1 MDYKALKLKAS
12 SSPHIR
18 SNEDVRSIMLDVI
31 IAMVPALV
39 AAIYFFGFRALTVTV
54 VSVVACVFFEWL
66 YRKVMHKTQSI
77 GDLSAVVTGMLLAF
91 TCPVSIP
98 YWMIVIGDA
107 FAIIIVKQLYGGLG
121 KNFMNPALGA
131 RAFLFSW
138 AGTMGTWVASG
149 TNVGVGP
156 VSDAAVDA
164 ITAATPLSFL
174 HQGLMPDGTTL
185 LQCFMG
191 QIGGSMGEVSALMLI
206 IGGIYLCWRKVI
218 TLHIPLAFILTVA
231 VVTFAFPQGGQDNF
245 TWMLYN
251 VLSGGVMLGAIF
263 MATDYATS
271 PVTHKGQI
279 IFGIGCGLI
288 TVFIRYFGTYSEGVC
303 FAILVMN
310 CTVWLIDRYIKPAR
324 FGFVKADKSEKK
336 EAAAK

>member
-1 MDYKALKLKAS
+1 MDYKALNLKAS

-31 IAMVPALV
+31 IAMVPALI
-39 AAIYFFGFRALTVTV
+39 AAIWYFGFRALTVTV
-54 VSVVACVFFEWL
+54 VSVIAAIFFEWL
-66 YRKVMHKTQSI
+66 YCRIMHKEQPI

-98 YWMIVIGDA
+98 YWIIIIGDA

-138 AGTMGTWVASG
+138 AGTMGTWVANG
-149 TNVGVGP
+149 EHMTIGP
-156 VSDAAVDA
+156 STDAAIDG

-174 HQGLMPDGTTL
+174 HQGLTPDGTTL
-185 LQCFMG
+185 MQCFMG
-191 QIGGSMGEVSALMLI
+191 QTGGSLGEVSALMLI
-206 IGGIYLCWRKVI
+206 IGGIYLVWRKVI

-231 VVTFAFPQGGQDNF
+231 VLTFIFPQGNDNF
-245 TWMLYN
+245 SWMVYN
-251 VLSGGVMLGAIF
+251 VFSGGVMLGAIF
-263 MATDYATS
+263 MATDYASS

-303 FAILVMN
+303 FAIILMN
-310 CTVWLIDRYIKPAR
+310 CTVWLIDRHIKPVR
-324 FGFVKADKSEKK
+324 FGYVKPEKSEQKG
-336 EAAAK
+336 AAA

>member
-1 MDYKALKLKAS
+1 MDYKTLKLKAS

-31 IAMVPALV
+31 IAMIPALV
-39 AAIYFFGFRALTVTV
+39 AAVYYFGARALTVTV

-66 YRKVMHKTQSI
+66 YRKIMNKPQSI

-91 TCPVSIP
+91 VCPVSVA
-98 YWMIVIGDA
+98 YWALIIGDA

-131 RAFLFSW
+131 RAFMFSW
-138 AGTMGTWVASG
+138 AGMMGTWVESGAHMTVGAS
-149 TNVGVGP
+149 T
-156 VSDAAVDA
+156 DAAIDG
-164 ITAATPLSFL
+164 ITAATPLSFM

-185 LQCFMG
+185 LQCFLG
-191 QIGGSMGEVSALMLI
+191 QTGGSLGEVSALMLI
-206 IGGIYLCWRKVI
+206 IGGVYLCWRKVI
-218 TLHIPLAFILTVA
+218 TPAIPLAFILTVA
-231 VVTFAFPQGGQDNF
+231 VLTFAFPLGGQEHF
-245 TWMLYN
+245 SWMMYN

-263 MATDYATS
+263 MATDYASS
-271 PVTHKGQI
+271 PVTTKGQI
-279 IFGIGCGLI
+279 IFGIGCGAI

-303 FAILVMN
+303 FAIIVMN
-310 CTVWLIDRYIKPAR
+310 CTVWLLDRYIKPVR
-324 FGFVKADKSEKK
+324 FGFVKPEKSEKK

>member
-1 MDYKALKLKAS
+1 MDYKTLNLKAS

-31 IAMVPALV
+31 IAMVPALI
-39 AAIYFFGFRALTVTV
+39 AAIVYFGFRALTVTV
-54 VSVVACVFFEWL
+54 VSVVASIVFEWL
-66 YRKVMHKTQSI
+66 YRKVMHKDQTI

-98 YWMIVIGDA
+98 YWILIIGDA

-138 AGTMGTWVASG
+138 AGTMGTWVVSG
-149 TNVGVGP
+149 SHMTMGP
-156 VSDAAVDA
+156 STEAAIDG

-191 QIGGSMGEVSALMLI
+191 QTGGSLGEVSALMLI
-206 IGGIYLCWRKVI
+206 IGGIYLVWRKVI
-218 TLHIPLAFILTVA
+218 SLHIPLAFILTVFI
-231 VVTFAFPQGGQDNF
+231 VTLIFPQGGQDHLA
-245 TWMLYN
+245 WALYN

-263 MATDYATS
+263 MATDYASS
-271 PVTHKGQI
+271 PITHKGQI

-303 FAILVMN
+303 FAIIIMN
-310 CTVWLIDRYIKPAR
+310 CTVWLIDRYVKPVR
-324 FGFVKADKSEKK
+324 FGFVKSEKK

>member
-1 MDYKALKLKAS
+1 MKR
-12 SSPHIR
+12 PQ
-18 SNEDVRSIMLDVI
+18 
-31 IAMVPALV
+31 P
-39 AAIYFFGFRALTVTV
+39 
-54 VSVVACVFFEWL
+54 
-66 YRKVMHKTQSI
+66 I

-149 TNVGVGP
+149 SHMTVGA
-156 VSDAAVDA
+156 STEAAIDG

-185 LQCFMG
+185 LNCFMG
-191 QIGGSMGEVSALMLI
+191 QTGGSLGEVSALMLI

-218 TLHIPLAFILTVA
+218 TLHIPLAFILTVFII
-231 VVTFAFPQGGQDNF
+231 TLLFPQGGQEHLS
-245 TWMLYN
+245 WALYN

-263 MATDYATS
+263 MATDYASS
-271 PVTHKGQI
+271 PVTHRGQI
-279 IFGIGCGLI
+279 
-288 TVFIRYFGTYSEGVC
+288 VFGTC
-303 FAILVMN
+303 
-310 CTVWLIDRYIKPAR
+310 WLRSDHCVYPLFRHLFRRRVLRHHYYELHCVAVDRYIKPVR
-324 FGFVKADKSEKK
+324 FGFVKPEKSEKK

>member
-1 MDYKALKLKAS
+1 MDYKTLKLKAS

-31 IAMVPALV
+31 IAMIPALV
-39 AAIYFFGFRALTVTV
+39 AAVYYFGARALTVTV

-66 YRKVMHKTQSI
+66 YRKIMNKPQSI

-91 TCPVSIP
+91 VCPVSVA
-98 YWMIVIGDA
+98 YWALIIGDA

-131 RAFLFSW
+131 RAFMFSW
-138 AGTMGTWVASG
+138 AGMMGTWVESGAHMTVGAS
-149 TNVGVGP
+149 T
-156 VSDAAVDA
+156 DAAIDG
-164 ITAATPLSFL
+164 ITAATPLSFM

-185 LQCFMG
+185 LQCFLG
-191 QIGGSMGEVSALMLI
+191 QTGGSLGEVSALMLI
-206 IGGIYLCWRKVI
+206 IGGVYLCWRKVI
-218 TLHIPLAFILTVA
+218 TPAIPLAFILTVA
-231 VVTFAFPQGGQDNF
+231 VLTFAFTLGGQEHF
-245 TWMLYN
+245 SWMMYN

-263 MATDYATS
+263 MATDYASS
-271 PVTHKGQI
+271 PVTTKGQI
-279 IFGIGCGLI
+279 IFGIGCGAI

-303 FAILVMN
+303 FAIIVMN
-310 CTVWLIDRYIKPAR
+310 CTVWLLDRYIKPVR
-324 FGFVKADKSEKK
+324 FGFVKPEKSEKK

>member
-54 VSVVACVFFEWL
+54 VSVAACVFFEWL
-66 YRKVMHKTQSI
+66 YRKVMHKPQSI

-131 RAFLFSW
+131 RAFL
-138 AGTMGTWVASG
+138 TRDL
-149 TNVGVGP
+149 VGGHHGH
-156 VSDAAVDA
+156 
-164 ITAATPLSFL
+164 L
-174 HQGLMPDGTTL
+174 
-185 LQCFMG
+185 
-191 QIGGSMGEVSALMLI
+191 
-206 IGGIYLCWRKVI
+206 
-218 TLHIPLAFILTVA
+218 
-231 VVTFAFPQGGQDNF
+231 GGQRHERGRRPRF
-245 TWMLYN
+245 RR
-251 VLSGGVMLGAIF
+251 
-263 MATDYATS
+263 
-271 PVTHKGQI
+271 
-279 IFGIGCGLI
+279 GCGRHHRRHAPVL
-288 TVFIRYFGTYSEGVC
+288 
-303 FAILVMN
+303 
-310 CTVWLIDRYIKPAR
+310 PAP
-324 FGFVKADKSEKK
+324 GPDA
-336 EAAAK
+336 

>member
-1 MDYKALKLKAS
+1 MDYKTLNLKAS

-31 IAMVPALV
+31 IAMVPALI
-39 AAIYFFGFRALTVTV
+39 AAIVYFGMRALTVTV
-54 VSVVACVFFEWL
+54 VSVVASIFFEWL
-66 YRKVMHKTQSI
+66 YRKLMHKDQTI

-98 YWMIVIGDA
+98 YWILIVGDA

-138 AGTMGTWVASG
+138 AGTMGTWVVSG
-149 TNVGVGP
+149 SHMTVGP
-156 VSDAAVDA
+156 STEAAIDG

-185 LQCFMG
+185 LNCFMG
-191 QIGGSMGEVSALMLI
+191 QTGGSLGEVSALMLI
-206 IGGIYLCWRKVI
+206 IGGIYLVWRKVI
-218 TLHIPLAFILTVA
+218 TLV
-231 VVTFAFPQGGQDNF
+231 FPMGGQDHLA
-245 TWMLYN
+245 WALYN

-263 MATDYATS
+263 MATDYASS
-271 PVTHKGQI
+271 PITGKGQI
-279 IFGIGCGLI
+279 LFGIGCGLI

-303 FAILVMN
+303 FAIIIMN
-310 CTVWLIDRYIKPAR
+310 CTVWLIDRYVKPTR
-324 FGFVKADKSEKK
+324 FGFVKSEKK

>member
-1 MDYKALKLKAS
+1 MDYKVLNLKAS

-18 SNEDVRSIMLDVI
+18 ANEDVRSIMLDVVL
-31 IAMVPALV
+31 AMVPALL
-39 AAIYFFGFRALTVTV
+39 AAIYFFGMRALTVTA
-54 VSVVACVFFEWL
+54 VSVIACVVFEYL
-66 YRKVMHKTQSI
+66 YCKIMKKPQTI

-98 YWMIVIGDA
+98 YWTLIIGDA

-131 RAFLFSW
+131 RAFMFSW
-138 AGTMGTWVASG
+138 AGTMGTWVANGSHM
-149 TNVGVGP
+149 TIGP
-156 VSDAAVDA
+156 STPEAIDG

-174 HQGLMPDGTTL
+174 HQGLMPDGTSL
-185 LQCFMG
+185 MNCFMG
-191 QIGGSMGEVSALMLI
+191 QVGGSLGEVSALMLI

-218 TLHIPLAFILTVA
+218 SLHIPLAFILTVA
-231 VVTFAFPQGGQDNF
+231 VLTFLFPQGGQDGM

-263 MATDYATS
+263 MATDYASS
-271 PVTHKGQI
+271 PITHKGQI

-310 CTVWLIDRYIKPAR
+310 CTVWLIDRYVKPVR
-324 FGFVKADKSEKK
+324 FGFVKVEKSDKK

>member
-1 MDYKALKLKAS
+1 MDYKTLNLKAS

-31 IAMVPALV
+31 IAMVPALI
-39 AAIYFFGFRALTVTV
+39 AAIVYFGFRALTVTV
-54 VSVVACVFFEWL
+54 VSIVASIIFEWA
-66 YRKVMHKTQSI
+66 YRKVMHKDQTV

-98 YWMIVIGDA
+98 YWILIIGDA

-149 TNVGVGP
+149 EHMTVGP
-156 VSDAAVDA
+156 STEAAIDG
-164 ITAATPLSFL
+164 ITAATPLSFM
-174 HQGLMPDGTTL
+174 HQGLLPDGTTL

-191 QIGGSMGEVSALMLI
+191 QTGGSLGEVSALMLI
-206 IGGIYLCWRKVI
+206 IGGIYLVWRKVI
-218 TLHIPLAFILTVA
+218 SLHIPLAFILTVF
-231 VVTFAFPQGGQDNF
+231 VVTLLFPQGGQEHL
-245 TWMLYN
+245 TWALYN

-263 MATDYATS
+263 MATDYASS
-271 PVTHKGQI
+271 PITHKGQI
-279 IFGIGCGLI
+279 LFGIGCGLI

-303 FAILVMN
+303 FAIIIMN
-310 CTVWLIDRYIKPAR
+310 CTVWLIDRYVKPVR
-324 FGFVKADKSEKK
+324 FGFVKSEKK